1 MYVCVCNAI
10 KSSEIEALARDGVHR
25 AEQVY
30 TALDVET
37 NCESCVEYV
46 QEALD
51 EFRNNVTSDRQQK
64 TAAPA

>member
-10 KSSEIEALARDGVHR
+10 KSSEIEALARTGVEN
-25 AEQVY
+25 AAQVY

-37 NCESCVEYV
+37 NCASCVEYV

-51 EFRNNVTSDRQQK
+51 EFRGKNQDAPDRREQ
-64 TAAPA
+64 ASA

>member
-1 MYVCVCNAI
+1 MYICVCNAI

-37 NCESCVEYV
+37 NCESCVEHV

-51 EFRNNVTSDRQQK
+51 EFRDAARVDDLQK
-64 TAAPA
+64 AGAPA

>member
-1 MYVCVCNAI
+1 MYICVCNAI
-10 KSSEIEALARDGVHR
+10 KSSEIEKLARNGVR
-25 AEQVY
+25 SAAEVY

-51 EFRNNVTSDRQQK
+51 EFRD
-64 TAAPA
+64 AAASA

>member
-10 KSSEIEALARDGVHR
+10 KSSEIEALAKAGVSR

-30 TALDVET
+30 SSLQVET
-37 NCESCVEYV
+37 NCENCVTYV

-51 EFRNNVTSDRQQK
+51 EYLDGGDASLLRAADA
-64 TAAPA
+64 TA

>member
-10 KSSEIEALARDGVHR
+10 KSSEIEALARTGVEN
-25 AEQVY
+25 AAQVY
-30 TALDVET
+30 EALDVET

-51 EFRNNVTSDRQQK
+51 EFRRENLKASDR
-64 TAAPA
+64 ADRVSA

>member
-10 KSSEIEALARDGVHR
+10 KSSEIEALARTGVEN
-25 AEQVY
+25 AAQVY

-51 EFRNNVTSDRQQK
+51 EFRGKILNPADRRDQ
-64 TAAPA
+64 ASA

>member
-10 KSSEIEALARDGVHR
+10 KTSEIEALAREGVRDAKH
-25 AEQVY
+25 VY
-30 TALDVET
+30 AALEVET

-51 EFRNNVTSDRQQK
+51 ECRVDSRLQIAGS
-64 TAAPA
+64 TA

>member
-10 KSSEIEALARDGVHR
+10 KSSEIEALARDGVR
-25 AEQVY
+25 DAKQVY
-30 TALDVET
+30 AALQVET

-51 EFRNNVTSDRQQK
+51 EYRADARANQLQSTD
-64 TAAPA
+64 TAA